1 MRVLVLEPG
10 YSPYTA
16 SFRDEAEAAEKIIKG
31 NRQML
36 LPFGNEVIALVC
48 SEVQDG
54 LPLNRSI
61 NEQLALKGRA
71 FVCGWNGQR
80 LRELTRKQAERYSR
94 RYLYPEQLVDTGDAW
109 MAMPQHPR
117 VKPADERLGRKGWL
131 LER

>member
-16 SFRDEAEAAEKIIKG
+16 SFHDEAEAAEKIIEG

-61 NEQLALKGRA
+61 NEQVILNGRA
-71 FVCGWNGQR
+71 LSAAGTGRSCG
-80 LRELTRKQAERYSR
+80 
-94 RYLYPEQLVDTGDAW
+94 
-109 MAMPQHPR
+109 H
-117 VKPADERLGRKGWL
+117 
-131 LER
+131 

>member
-61 NEQLALKGRA
+61 NEHSSAFGR
-71 FVCGWNGQR
+71 
-80 LRELTRKQAERYSR
+80 
-94 RYLYPEQLVDTGDAW
+94 
-109 MAMPQHPR
+109 
-117 VKPADERLGRKGWL
+117 
-131 LER
+131 

>member
-16 SFRDEAEAAEKIIKG
+16 SFHDEAEAAEKIIEG

-61 NEQLALKGRA
+61 NEQVILNGRA
-71 FVCGWNGQR
+71 FVCGWDGKK
-80 LRELTRKQAERYSR
+80 LRALTRKQADRYSR

-109 MAMPQHPR
+109 MAVPQHPR
-117 VKPADERLGRKGWL
+117 VKPTDERLGRKSWL